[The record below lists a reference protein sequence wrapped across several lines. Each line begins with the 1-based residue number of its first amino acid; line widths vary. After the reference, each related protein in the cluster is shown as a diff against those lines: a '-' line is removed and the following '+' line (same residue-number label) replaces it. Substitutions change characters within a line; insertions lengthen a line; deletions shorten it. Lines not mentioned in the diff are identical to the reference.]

1 MSTYLH
7 HVMFDIDGTLVQSS
21 DLDDDCFIRAIEE
34 ILGIVIDEVWS
45 NYEHV
50 TDKGIL
56 NEIIQSKGL
65 NDQKDEIHEKVK
77 NTFVR
82 KIRECLEKAPAQ
94 EVPGASLFLTRLSAM
109 NNVVISIATG
119 GWYESAVL
127 KLKSAGISVTNI
139 PIASSNDHFSRTEIM
154 KIAEAEATNSAAISN
169 TYFGDGPWDKK
180 ACEELGYNFV
190 LVGNRVKHDQNIEN
204 FNSANEAM
212 AYIGL

>member
-1 MSTYLH
+1 
-7 HVMFDIDGTLVQSS
+7 MFDIDGTLVQSS

-82 KIRECLEKAPAQ
+82 KIRKCL
-94 EVPGASLFLTRLSAM
+94 
-109 NNVVISIATG
+109 
-119 GWYESAVL
+119 
-127 KLKSAGISVTNI
+127 
-139 PIASSNDHFSRTEIM
+139 
-154 KIAEAEATNSAAISN
+154 
-169 TYFGDGPWDKK
+169 
-180 ACEELGYNFV
+180 
-190 LVGNRVKHDQNIEN
+190 
-204 FNSANEAM
+204 
-212 AYIGL
+212 